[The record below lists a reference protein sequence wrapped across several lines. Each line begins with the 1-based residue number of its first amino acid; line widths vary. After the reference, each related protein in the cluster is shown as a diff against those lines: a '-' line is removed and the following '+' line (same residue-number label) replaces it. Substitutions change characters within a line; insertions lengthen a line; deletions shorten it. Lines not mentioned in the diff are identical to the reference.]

1 MPQLD
6 LMSFFTQFFWFSLAF
21 PFFYII
27 MLHHILPSVVLSL
40 KFRKKVLEH
49 LVTNINIKKRSV
61 LDILT
66 IYDTVLQKAFRFFR
80 LYINKV
86 IVFCN
91 VWIFSISLKVNNS
104 CFILANSFLTRM
116 IIEKTFCVTILN
128 NKLDLILD
136 NL

>member
-21 PFFYII
+21 SLFYII
-27 MLHHILPSVVLSL
+27 MLHYILPSIVLSL

-49 LVTNINIKKRSV
+49 LATNIDIKKRNVS
-61 LDILT
+61 DILI
-66 IYDTVLQKAFRFFR
+66 IYDTVLQRAFRFSR

-91 VWIFSISLKVNNS
+91 MWILSISLKINNS
-104 CFILANSFLTRM
+104 CFMLANSFFTRM

-128 NKLDLILD
+128 NKLDIILS

>member
-21 PFFYII
+21 SLFYII
-27 MLHHILPSVVLSL
+27 MLHYILPSVVLSL
-40 KFRKKVLEH
+40 KFRKKVLEY
-49 LVTNINIKKRSV
+49 LATNIDIKKRNVS
-61 LDILT
+61 DILIT
-66 IYDTVLQKAFRFFR
+66 YDTVLQKAFRFSR

-91 VWIFSISLKVNNS
+91 VWILSISLRVNNS
-104 CFILANSFLTRM
+104 CFILVNSFFTRM

-128 NKLDLILD
+128 NKLNIILS

>member
-21 PFFYII
+21 SLFYII
-27 MLHHILPSVVLSL
+27 MLHYILPSIVLSL

-49 LVTNINIKKRSV
+49 LATNIDIKKRNVS
-61 LDILT
+61 DILIT
-66 IYDTVLQKAFRFFR
+66 YDTVLQKAFRFSR

-91 VWIFSISLKVNNS
+91 VWILSISLKVNNS
-104 CFILANSFLTRM
+104 CFMLVNSFFTRM
-116 IIEKTFCVTILN
+116 VIEKTFCVTILN
-128 NKLDLILD
+128 NKLDIILS

>member
-21 PFFYII
+21 SLFYII
-27 MLHHILPSVVLSL
+27 MLLYILPSIVLSL
-40 KFRKKVLEH
+40 KFRKKVLEY
-49 LVTNINIKKRSV
+49 LATNIDIKKRNVS
-61 LDILT
+61 DILIT
-66 IYDTVLQKAFRFFR
+66 YDTVLQKAFRFSR

-91 VWIFSISLKVNNS
+91 VWILSISLRVNNS
-104 CFILANSFLTRM
+104 CFILVNSFFTRM

-128 NKLDLILD
+128 NKLNIILS